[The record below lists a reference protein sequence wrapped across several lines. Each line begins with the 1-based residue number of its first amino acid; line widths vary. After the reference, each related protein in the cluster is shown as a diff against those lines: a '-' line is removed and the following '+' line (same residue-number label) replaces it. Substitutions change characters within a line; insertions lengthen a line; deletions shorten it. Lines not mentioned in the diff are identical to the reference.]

1 MAASTSNNSNI
12 PDYEYAD
19 VNTTAFHIASF
30 RDEWLS
36 RLKAADLS
44 YQLEDEDDFD
54 ANFAREM
61 AVSAEIMAEL
71 KSVCR

>member
-1 MAASTSNNSNI
+1 MAASTSNSSNI

-19 VNTTAFHIASF
+19 VNTTVFHIGSF

-44 YQLEDEDDFD
+44 YQLEDEEAFD